1 MKMAG
6 STRMEST
13 SSSMDGTNFA
23 PAYQNGQRGTHLPPG
38 LERSGSFRES
48 MENRSLFAGPGTLRN
63 AASSSEVPTVSQY
76 LPLDTLSWGEQK
88 FSRTGEIRRVLGV
101 TVEDHTFGSAQSKPI
116 PPIAPEDIRRL
127 KGIVYESSNRARERS
142 KSLQDLAV
150 KLDRYRNL
158 VSRKRQRIDQSNEK
172 SGMSN
177 PMKMGNQTHQSP
189 TELASPRLED
199 RKNAIPNKRIRSSM
213 AEVRSEVRGAIPPR
227 QGVVEK
233 DRNVLFEKDKTMLRG
248 CNGGSVPTEDK
259 MCGLPPMGDGWDK
272 KMKRKRSVGL
282 NRVMES
288 DREIKSIQ
296 QRPSNESRM
305 RSSDAISFRPGLSN
319 GTTVSNK
326 MDGCSQPSVSNS
338 RGTPKIDLDSDSI
351 PNERR
356 EFSSGVDNERIMH
369 KGGNKL
375 NVHDDGQAGNQS
387 ALVKGK
393 ASRGPRTVL
402 GASMNSSPS
411 FLRSSGNIDGWEQGT
426 GTSKVQ
432 SSTVANRKRPVPNE
446 SSSPPVT
453 QWVGQRPQK
462 ISRTR
467 RVNVVSPVSN
477 LDEAQFLAEGYA
489 TPEVG
494 GRMTTMD
501 NNGLLVPRAMPNKL
515 KHDNVLS
522 PAVLS
527 ESEESAAVESKFKD
541 KGNDSFELEDGAQT
555 SLKAS
560 STPLPTKKNKTPP
573 KEEIGDGV
581 RRQGRS
587 GRSSLQS
594 KSCLAVAKEKMESID
609 ATKPL
614 KNKKMGP
621 ERSESRI
628 GRPPSKK
635 MTDRKAYARPQI
647 MTSVSS
653 ESAGTSTDDCEDLL
667 ASANDARSASCRFNL
682 RHVFFQY
689 QVDLHYGSLC
699 RTFVFPCFAGN
710 ACSNSFWKKMEPIF
724 ASPTLEEISFVKR
737 QIHFAEEVDA
747 SLSNWPEANHEVDI
761 VCDVVSPH
769 SSFASKQTDAV
780 GPINQMF
787 GALYSFDGKE
797 LDKTLVGRSETKR
810 RCHKLVP
817 LSQRLLSAFISEDE
831 AEKLDNDTQDEMFLL
846 YSSDYIHND
855 TDGHVIDD
863 DLELDYKNH
872 KRSLGDGFVASNNF
886 KHLNIQ
892 NILFG
897 HESLVENNAILKA
910 DNVPLSDYL
919 KNNCTQIEAMS
930 NCSSY
935 GCQFEDM
942 PLDDRILMELQSIGL
957 FPESVPDLSDGVDGE
972 IDKVISEL
980 QMRLLQQVRQK
991 KDRLSK
997 LEKAIQD
1004 AKEIEERKLEKLA
1017 MDKLVEMAC
1026 KRLTG
1031 GRGSSNHKTGITKV
1045 AKQLA
1050 MAFAKRTLERCHIF
1064 EKTGRSCFSESTLRD
1079 VLLSAPPNKIDTRHT
1094 DGFGSNGYV
1103 DLHSGEFGVR
1113 QTGLTTV
1120 KHGLGNKMDRGLS
1133 DPYQSVPQMGEH
1145 SVTKR
1150 KKEVLLDDVT
1160 GTASRSLSTHAHSL
1174 ATSTKWKK
1182 SEREQEQNKDASGRS
1197 STAKAGRP
1205 SLGSGRGERKLKTK
1219 PKQKIAQLSTS
1230 GNGLGRVTETDSV
1243 TSPALREAFETVNSS
1258 IAKFDQEVEL
1268 QTSSN
1273 RAHNP
1278 SKEFD
1283 DGIFTNLPLNGI
1295 DPIDELDVADGLGG
1309 QGQDIASWLN
1319 VDEEALL
1326 DQDLVGLEIPMDD
1339 LSDLKL
1345 NF

>member
-1 MKMAG
+1 M
-6 STRMEST
+6 
-13 SSSMDGTNFA
+13 
-23 PAYQNGQRGTHLPPG
+23 
-38 LERSGSFRES
+38 
-48 MENRSLFAGPGTLRN
+48 
-63 AASSSEVPTVSQY
+63 
-76 LPLDTLSWGEQK
+76 
-88 FSRTGEIRRVLGV
+88 
-101 TVEDHTFGSAQSKPI
+101 
-116 PPIAPEDIRRL
+116 
-127 KGIVYESSNRARERS
+127 
-142 KSLQDLAV
+142 

-158 VSRKRQRIDQSNEK
+158 VSRKRQRMDQSNEK
-172 SGMSN
+172 SGTSN

-248 CNGGSVPTEDK
+248 CNGGSVPSEDK

-305 RSSDAISFRPGLSN
+305 RSSDAISFRPGLSS

-338 RGTPKIDLDSDSI
+338 RGTPKIELESGSV
-351 PNERR
+351 PNGRR

-387 ALVKGK
+387 SLVKGK

-426 GTSKVQ
+426 GASKVQ
-432 SSTVANRKRPVPNE
+432 SSTVANRKRPIPNE

-477 LDEAQFLAEGYA
+477 LDEAQFLAEGYP

-494 GRMTTMD
+494 ARMTTMD
-501 NNGLLVPRAMPNKL
+501 NSGLLVPRVIPNKL

-555 SLKAS
+555 SLKVS
-560 STPLPTKKNKTPP
+560 SFLLPTKKNKTPP

-587 GRSSLQS
+587 GRSSVQS
-594 KSCLAVAKEKMESID
+594 KACLPVAKEKMESID
-609 ATKPL
+609 ANKPL

-635 MTDRKAYARPQI
+635 MSDRKAYARPQI

-653 ESAGTSTDDCEDLL
+653 ESAGSIFDARTSTDDRDDLL
-667 ASANDARSASCRFNL
+667 ASANDARSASC
-682 RHVFFQY
+682 
-689 QVDLHYGSLC
+689 
-699 RTFVFPCFAGN
+699 N
-710 ACSNSFWKKMEPIF
+710 ACSNSSFWKKMEPIF
-724 ASPTLEEISFVKR
+724 ASLTLEEISFVKH

-747 SLSNWPEANHEVDI
+747 SLSDWPETDHEVEI
-761 VCDVVSPH
+761 VCDVASPR

-780 GPINQMF
+780 GPINKTF

-855 TDGHVIDD
+855 TDSHVIDD

-897 HESLVENNAILKA
+897 HESLVENNAILKT
-910 DNVPLSDYL
+910 DNVALSDYL

-930 NCSSY
+930 NCPSY

-942 PLDDRILMELQSIGL
+942 PLDDRILMELHSIGL

-1004 AKEIEERKLEKLA
+1004 AKEIEERKLEQLA
-1017 MDKLVEMAC
+1017 MDKLVEMAY

-1031 GRGSSNHKTGITKV
+1031 GRGSSSHKAGITKV

-1079 VLLSAPPNKIDTRHT
+1079 ILLSGPPNNIDTSHT
-1094 DGFGSNGYV
+1094 DGFGSNSYV
-1103 DLHSGEFGVR
+1103 DLRSGEFGVR

-1120 KHGLGNKMDRGLS
+1120 KHGLGKKMDRGLS

-1145 SVTKR
+1145 AVTKR

-1160 GTASRSLSTHAHSL
+1160 GAASRSLSAHAHSL

-1182 SEREQEQNKDASGRS
+1182 SERDQEQNKDASGRS

-1268 QTSSN
+1268 QSSSN
-1273 RAHNP
+1273 RAQNS

-1295 DPIDELDVADGLGG
+1295 DPIDELDVAEGLGG

-1319 VDEEALL
+1319 VDEEALQ

-1339 LSDLKL
+1339 LSELKL

>member
-13 SSSMDGTNFA
+13 SSSMDGSHGTNFP

-38 LERSGSFRES
+38 LERSGSFREN

-76 LPLDTLSWGEQK
+76 LPLDTFSWGEQR

-101 TVEDHTFGSAQSKPI
+101 TVEDHTFGSAQSKPV
-116 PPIAPEDIRRL
+116 PPIAPEDLRRL
-127 KGIVYESSNRARERS
+127 KGSVYESSNRARERS
-142 KSLQDLAV
+142 KSFQDLAM

-158 VSRKRQRIDQSNEK
+158 VSRKRQRMDQSNEK
-172 SGMSN
+172 SGTSN

-213 AEVRSEVRGAIPPR
+213 AEVRLENGIFPFVHQSEVRGAIPPR

-248 CNGGSVPTEDK
+248 CNGGSVPSEDK

-305 RSSDAISFRPGLSN
+305 RSSDAISFRPGLSS

-338 RGTPKIDLDSDSI
+338 RGTPKIELESGSV

-387 ALVKGK
+387 SLVKGK

-426 GTSKVQ
+426 GASKVQ
-432 SSTVANRKRPVPNE
+432 SSTVANRKRPIPNE

-477 LDEAQFLAEGYA
+477 LDEAQFLAEGYP

-494 GRMTTMD
+494 ARMTTMD
-501 NNGLLVPRAMPNKL
+501 NSGLLVPRVIPNKL

-555 SLKAS
+555 SLKVS
-560 STPLPTKKNKTPP
+560 SFLLPTKKNKTPP

-587 GRSSLQS
+587 GRSSVQS
-594 KSCLAVAKEKMESID
+594 KACLPVAKEKMESID
-609 ATKPL
+609 ANKPL

-635 MTDRKAYARPQI
+635 MSDRKAYARPQI

-653 ESAGTSTDDCEDLL
+653 ESAGTSTDDRDDLL
-667 ASANDARSASCRFNL
+667 ASANDARSASC
-682 RHVFFQY
+682 
-689 QVDLHYGSLC
+689 
-699 RTFVFPCFAGN
+699 N
-710 ACSNSFWKKMEPIF
+710 ACSNSSFWKKMEPIF
-724 ASPTLEEISFVKR
+724 ASLTLEEISFVKH

-747 SLSNWPEANHEVDI
+747 SLSDWPETDHE
-761 VCDVVSPH
+761 
-769 SSFASKQTDAV
+769 
-780 GPINQMF
+780 
-787 GALYSFDGKE
+787 
-797 LDKTLVGRSETKR
+797 
-810 RCHKLVP
+810 
-817 LSQRLLSAFISEDE
+817 
-831 AEKLDNDTQDEMFLL
+831 
-846 YSSDYIHND
+846 
-855 TDGHVIDD
+855 
-863 DLELDYKNH
+863 
-872 KRSLGDGFVASNNF
+872 
-886 KHLNIQ
+886 
-892 NILFG
+892 
-897 HESLVENNAILKA
+897 
-910 DNVPLSDYL
+910 
-919 KNNCTQIEAMS
+919 
-930 NCSSY
+930 
-935 GCQFEDM
+935 
-942 PLDDRILMELQSIGL
+942 
-957 FPESVPDLSDGVDGE
+957 
-972 IDKVISEL
+972 
-980 QMRLLQQVRQK
+980 
-991 KDRLSK
+991 
-997 LEKAIQD
+997 
-1004 AKEIEERKLEKLA
+1004 
-1017 MDKLVEMAC
+1017 
-1026 KRLTG
+1026 G
-1031 GRGSSNHKTGITKV
+1031 GRGSSSHKAGITKV

-1079 VLLSAPPNKIDTRHT
+1079 ILLSGPPNNIDTSHT
-1094 DGFGSNGYV
+1094 DGFGSNSYV
-1103 DLHSGEFGVR
+1103 DLRSGEFGVR

-1120 KHGLGNKMDRGLS
+1120 KHGLGKKMDRGLS

-1145 SVTKR
+1145 AVTKR

-1160 GTASRSLSTHAHSL
+1160 GAASRSLSTHAHSL

-1182 SEREQEQNKDASGRS
+1182 SERDQEQNKDASGRS

-1268 QTSSN
+1268 QSSSN
-1273 RAHNP
+1273 RAQNS

-1295 DPIDELDVADGLGG
+1295 DPIDELDVAEGLGG

-1319 VDEEALL
+1319 VDEEALQ

-1339 LSDLKL
+1339 LSELKL